1 MDRLKIITRLFGESF
16 KDLLPIILVIAFFQ
30 IFILQQVPEDLPSI
44 LLGLFIVAV
53 GLTIFIQGLE
63 IGIFPIGESL
73 AHEFAAKG
81 SVLWLLIFAFA
92 IGFSTTIAEPA
103 LIAIAK
109 KASKGDKR
117 FLYFDKSNG
126 GLSDARN
133 YGMRRAAGKYFL
145 FVDWEILLGSRL
157 GLLHTCRTVS
167 SVAFAK
173 LIRYD

>member
-30 IFILQQVPEDLPSI
+30 IFILQQVPKDLFSI

-63 IGIFPIGESL
+63 LGIFPVGEGL

-81 SVLWLLIFAFA
+81 SIIWLLIFAFA
-92 IGFSTTIAEPA
+92 IGFSTTVAEPA

-109 KASKGDKR
+109 KAELISAGRIDSNTLR
-117 FLYFDKSNG
+117 LTAAFSVGFAIALGFMAYHRRSSYPSVHYHRLSHCCDLY
-126 GLSDARN
+126 
-133 YGMRRAAGKYFL
+133 
-145 FVDWEILLGSRL
+145 LL
-157 GLLHTCRTVS
+157 
-167 SVAFAK
+167 
-173 LIRYD
+173 